1 MKRALMKRD
10 ALAGDV
16 KELQDAE
23 KSRVGS
29 ILPRKDIRR
38 NQNPRTHQ
46 RGVVLQMAINAIIP
60 TPEPDRVVEVTAE
73 QCNVTVVAVCQFECD
88 VENQVIEEILL
99 TSRIEVIQFNRHK
112 YKRKDC
118 EREFTAKDEECPQKG
133 RFGVNLLV

>member
-1 MKRALMKRD
+1 MKRALMKQD
-10 ALAGDV
+10 VLARDV

-73 QCNVTVVAVCQFECD
+73 QCDRCSSTNLSVTLK
-88 VENQVIEEILL
+88 IRL
-99 TSRIEVIQFNRHK
+99 SRRS
-112 YKRKDC
+112 
-118 EREFTAKDEECPQKG
+118 
-133 RFGVNLLV
+133 L